1 MTSNNL
7 LTAVLVIAIL
17 GWIIYRQN
25 QWRPFDPARMWRGP
39 LVLGIVGV
47 VMLASADNAPAIHTV
62 DIALLVFE
70 AVLGLAVGA
79 LMGALSKFVR
89 QDGQLMVRTGA
100 FASALWVVLIAARI
114 GVDVIAVDIG
124 AKAAVSAGAIIV
136 LLAVN
141 RLGRVLVI
149 SARAERLTGS
159 RPTVRAH

>member
-7 LTAVLVIAIL
+7 LTAVLMIAIL

-47 VMLASADNAPAIHTV
+47 VVLASADNAPAVHTV
-62 DIALLVFE
+62 DIVVLVFE

-79 LMGALSKFVR
+79 LMGVLSKFVR
-89 QDGQLMVRTGA
+89 QDGQLLVRTGA
-100 FASALWVVLIAARI
+100 FASALWVALIAVRI
-114 GVDVIAVDIG
+114 GIDVVAVDIG
-124 AKAAVSAGAIIV
+124 AKAVLSVGAIIV
-136 LLAVN
+136 LLAVS
-141 RLGRVLVI
+141 RLGRMLVI

-159 RPTVRAH
+159 RPMVRAH

>member
-47 VMLASADNAPAIHTV
+47 LLFASSDNAPAVHTV

-70 AVLGLAVGA
+70 GVLGLAVGA
-79 LMGALSKFVR
+79 LMGVLSKFSR
-89 QDGQLMVRTGA
+89 QDGQLMVRTGIV
-100 FASALWVVLIAARI
+100 ASALWVVLIAVRV
-114 GVDVIAVDIG
+114 GVDVVAVDIG
-124 AKAAVSAGAIIV
+124 ASAVVSVGAIIA

-141 RLGRVLVI
+141 RLGRMLVI
-149 SARAERLTGS
+149 ATRADRLTGP
-159 RPTVRAH
+159 RAMVRAD

>member
-7 LTAVLVIAIL
+7 LTAVLAIAIL

-47 VMLASADNAPAIHTV
+47 LLFTSADNAPALHTV

-70 AVLGLAVGA
+70 GVLGLAVGA
-79 LMGALSKFVR
+79 LMGVLSKFAR
-89 QDGQLMVRTGA
+89 TDGQLMVRTGA
-100 FASALWVVLIAARI
+100 FASALWVVLIAVRI
-114 GVDVIAVDIG
+114 GIDVVAVNIG
-124 AKAAVSAGAIIV
+124 AQAAVSAGAIIV

-141 RLGRVLVI
+141 RLGRMLVI

-159 RPTVRAH
+159 RPMVRAH